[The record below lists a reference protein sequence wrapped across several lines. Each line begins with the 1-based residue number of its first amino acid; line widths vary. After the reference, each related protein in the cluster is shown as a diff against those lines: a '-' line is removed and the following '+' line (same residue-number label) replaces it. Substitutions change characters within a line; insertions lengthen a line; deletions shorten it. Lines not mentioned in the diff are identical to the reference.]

1 MEILLL
7 LKKIV
12 QTHKF
17 PLVFRYI
24 QLISV
29 KMKIS
34 NISKI
39 DKVFF
44 FLKRPKMCISRRP
57 AINKKTYLPGDT
69 LFEKKR
75 EKM

>member
-1 MEILLL
+1 
-7 LKKIV
+7 
-12 QTHKF
+12 
-17 PLVFRYI
+17 
-24 QLISV
+24 
-29 KMKIS
+29 MKIS

-57 AINKKTYLPGDT
+57 AINKKIYLPGDT